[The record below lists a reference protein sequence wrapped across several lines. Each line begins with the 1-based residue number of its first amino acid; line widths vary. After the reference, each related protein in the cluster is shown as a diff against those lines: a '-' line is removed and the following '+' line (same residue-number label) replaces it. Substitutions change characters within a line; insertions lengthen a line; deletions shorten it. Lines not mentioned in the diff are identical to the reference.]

1 MESWTPSWLHL
12 EWRCVESRAPVFLK
26 RHYRMLACKGLL
38 HEKKMGKLRCSA
50 KHRED
55 PERTYWLSGMQKR
68 GNPFGSALWAKTRNR
83 EWILANYMEE
93 LSKEG
98 AAPENTLLYASLKNG
113 FLTSS
118 GESHI
123 KILLRSF
130 LTLLFYN
137 LLWGTPHALCA

>member
-1 MESWTPSWLHL
+1 
-12 EWRCVESRAPVFLK
+12 
-26 RHYRMLACKGLL
+26 MLACKGLL

-93 LSKEG
+93 LSNEG
-98 AAPENTLLYASLKNG
+98 AAPENTLLYASLKNR
-113 FLTSS
+113 FLHPV
-118 GESHI
+118 G
-123 KILLRSF
+123 KVILKS
-130 LTLLFYN
+130 
-137 LLWGTPHALCA
+137 C